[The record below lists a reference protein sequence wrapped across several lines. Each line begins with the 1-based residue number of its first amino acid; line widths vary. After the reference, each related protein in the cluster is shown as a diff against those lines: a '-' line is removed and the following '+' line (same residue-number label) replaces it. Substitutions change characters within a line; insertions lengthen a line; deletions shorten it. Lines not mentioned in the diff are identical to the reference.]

1 MNTSTATPQTQPAD
15 LSNVNSELNVEGQLP
30 PERPAYLPE
39 KYWVNNA
46 VDTENLAKDYLIAT
60 VDAKRYR
67 SALSRQQQNIPTS
80 PEQYDFKNLGFSEEQ
95 SSAYANFAFKL
106 GLSPYQAEAIFGE
119 EGQEFAKQFEEANSE
134 LYAKQQE
141 QYEKARVES
150 EIEKFGGKEK
160 VADFSKRMDRVFTGM
175 KNQGLITDEEI
186 MNFKNNI
193 NNADTL
199 KGLNSL
205 LNYINGEQSQATVS
219 NAQPIQE
226 DNSLRAKL
234 QGKSVDEM
242 GRIVRKMLAEA
253 KTKEEQEQ
261 LYNSLSFLNEQ

>member
-1 MNTSTATPQTQPAD
+1 MNSSEQQ
-15 LSNVNSELNVEGQLP
+15 NQSELNVEGAIP

-46 VDTENLAKDYLIAT
+46 IDTENLAKDYLIAT

-80 PEQYDFKNLGFSEEQ
+80 PEGYDFKELGFNEEQ
-95 SSAYANFAFKL
+95 SAAYANFAFKI
-106 GLSPYQAEAIFGE
+106 GLSPYQAQAIFGE
-119 EGQEFAKQFEEANSE
+119 EGQAFAKDFEAANAD

-141 QYEKARVES
+141 QYEKARIEA
-150 EIEKFGGKEK
+150 EIEKFGGQDK
-160 VADFSKRMDRVFTGM
+160 VRELSQRMDHMFTGM
-175 KNQGLITDEEI
+175 KNRGLITDEEI

-199 KGLNSL
+199 KGLNSI
-205 LNYINGEQSQATVS
+205 LNYVSGEQNQATVS
-219 NAQPIQE
+219 TSQPIQE

-234 QGKSVDEM
+234 QGKSMEEM
-242 GRIVRKMLAEA
+242 GHIVSEMLAKA
-253 KTKEEQEQ
+253 KTKQERED
-261 LYNSLSFLNEQ
+261 LYNSLAFLNE